1 MRNGTNARRFAIGSV
16 VLALALVGTACGP
29 SATDGSSV
37 GPQTLLGPTTFP
49 CGREHGEGGYA
60 RYGVGPMRRGGWQRE
75 ELEPD
80 HVVIDGQGVNL
91 HGTARVVDGATIE
104 LEMDEDYFAPTV
116 LKGPPGATVTVEL
129 HNDGTRG
136 HNFFVPG
143 QGIDLHC
150 GVRAEDAV
158 QVVFPRSGVLL
169 YRCRYSA
176 SSGMRG
182 AFRVQG

>member
-1 MRNGTNARRFAIGSV
+1 VPRVGTASV
-16 VLALALVGTACGP
+16 VLAIALGAAACATRGTLDARPG
-29 SATDGSSV
+29 ATA
-37 GPQTLLGPTTFP
+37 LLGPATFP
-49 CGREHGEGGYA
+49 CGAEHGEGGYA

-91 HGTARVVDGATIE
+91 HGTARVVDGGTIE

-116 LKGPPGATVTVEL
+116 LEGPAGATVTIEL

-150 GVRAEDAV
+150 GVRAEDVV
-158 QVVFPRSGVLL
+158 QVVFPASGVLV

-176 SSGMRG
+176 TSGMRG
-182 AFRVQG
+182 VLRAEE

>member
-1 MRNGTNARRFAIGSV
+1 MSLRRFAIASV
-16 VLALALVGTACGP
+16 FVLAFVGAACGNREP
-29 SATDGSSV
+29 IDPGATS
-37 GPQTLLGPTTFP
+37 LLGPPTFP
-49 CGREHGEGGYA
+49 CGPEHGEGGYA

-91 HGTARVVDGATIE
+91 HGTARVVDGGTIE
-104 LEMDEDYFAPTV
+104 LEMDEDYFEPTV
-116 LKGPPGATVTVEL
+116 LKGPAGATVTIEL

-158 QVVFPRSGVLL
+158 QVVFPASGVLV

-176 SSGMRG
+176 TSGMRG
-182 AFRVQG
+182 AFRVGG

>member
-1 MRNGTNARRFAIGSV
+1 MRYAASARRLGIASV
-16 VLALALVGTACGP
+16 FLALMLGAVACGTGGRVDP
-29 SATDGSSV
+29 DPEATAMF
-37 GPQTLLGPTTFP
+37 GPATFP
-49 CGREHGEGGYA
+49 CGPEHGEGGYA

-80 HVVIDGQGVNL
+80 HIVIDGQGVNL
-91 HGTARVVDGATIE
+91 HGTARVVDGGTIE

-116 LKGPPGATVTVEL
+116 LKGPAGATVTIEL
-129 HNDGTRG
+129 RNDGTRG

-150 GVRAEDAV
+150 GVRAADAV
-158 QVVFPRSGVLL
+158 QVVFPASGVLV

-176 SSGMRG
+176 TSGMRG
-182 AFRVQG
+182 AFRVQA